1 MTTVAPLARLDL
13 DDAMFSENYNRV
25 PFGFSHNLHRL
36 ALFEN
41 EALRSL
47 CEIYAAHPED
57 YFVSRSA
64 SSAGTVFY
72 SVPKT
77 PLKPHEAF
85 DQLAAGSTKFS

>member
-1 MTTVAPLARLDL
+1 MRFRRLQNDDGCATRTADL

-36 ALFEN
+36 ALSEN

-72 SVPKT
+72 SVPKRR
-77 PLKPHEAF
+77 
-85 DQLAAGSTKFS
+85 